1 MPKTAR
7 NDFIWKSLWDAA
19 EVSVCSVQLAPS
31 RSRSRSLPA
40 CAALAVS
47 FPPFELLTR
56 TKDLSSELEMT
67 LACGGVGFNE
77 LKVEAATEDEAGA

>member
-31 RSRSRSLPA
+31 RSLPA
-40 CAALAVS
+40 CLCPATLAVS

-56 TKDLSSELEMT
+56 TKDLGSELEMT

-77 LKVEAATEDEAGA
+77 LKVEAATEDGA